1 MHAVN
6 RLLLVMCALSAS
18 GCGAK
23 ETKPLRFQV
32 RSSGV
37 FLDTAMTPEARRDAA
52 RRIAAHLVAV
62 QQTGCVPAAP
72 PDCARRV
79 RRFVQTQAQHEL
91 RLAQIAAAS
100 YLLSATA
107 ASTGPYPSDPDL
119 AAYGLALFDSA
130 RVVDLALFP
139 SALLAVQDTLPPEQ
153 RMRLVQRVLDAD
165 ARLPKYAY
173 PRQQRLRDSLVA
185 LVRPLAQM
193 P

>member
-1 MHAVN
+1 MN
-6 RLLLVMCALSAS
+6 RLLLAGLALVAV
-18 GCGAK
+18 GCGAR
-23 ETKPLRFQV
+23 EMKPLRFQV

-37 FLDTAMTPEARRDAA
+37 FLDTSMTPEARRDAA

-62 QQTGCVPAAP
+62 QQAGCVPAAP
-72 PDCARRV
+72 QDCARRV
-79 RRFVQTQAQHEL
+79 RGFVHAHAPSER

-107 ASTGPYPSDPDL
+107 ASTGPYPSDSDL

-130 RVVDLALFP
+130 HVVDLALFP
-139 SALLAVQDTLPPEQ
+139 SALLAAQDTLPPEQ
-153 RMRLVQRVLDAD
+153 RMRLVHRLLDAD

-185 LVRPLAQM
+185 LVRPLAQT